1 MVITEDSDLIAYGV
15 TKLLYKLNLDGYG
28 QEIELSNAV
37 FLDQYNFK
45 GFTDEMRLLT
55 FVLAG
60 CDYLKS
66 LKGVGFITAYKLV

>member
-1 MVITEDSDLIAYGV
+1 ME
-15 TKLLYKLNLDGYG
+15 GYG
-28 QEIELSNAV
+28 QEIDLSNIV
-37 FLDQYNFK
+37 FLEEFNFK

-66 LKGVGFITAYKLV
+66 LKGIGFMTAY